1 MKNTIILLTG
11 ATGGIGRALADALA
25 KKGAILVL
33 VGRHL
38 NALHDL
44 KEQLVNDEH
53 HQIIEADIGAVE
65 GRDKVN
71 QHARWLGQQGTPIEI
86 LINNAG
92 VNSFNYLSMRAD
104 VSIEHEIAINLTA
117 PILLCKQALTWLA
130 PTGLI
135 VNIGSTFAGIGF
147 PGYANYGATKSGLY
161 RFTEALNRELHG
173 TQQCAIY
180 IAPRATKTALN
191 DARATAMNKQLRNH
205 VDSPEWVAN
214 HIIRAIEKRCFA
226 TWLGWPE
233 KLFVR
238 LNQLFPSLVGHG
250 IAKQKDIIDFHAN
263 TPQGLPVVEES
274 HHDYS

>member
-33 VGRHL
+33 VGRRL
-38 NALHDL
+38 TALYDL
-44 KEQLVNDEH
+44 KNQLMNGEH
-53 HQIIEADIGAVE
+53 HQVIEADIGTAE
-65 GRDKVN
+65 GRDKID

-86 LINNAG
+86 LTNNAG

-104 VSIEHEIAINLTA
+104 DSIEHEIAINLTA
-117 PILLCKQALTWLA
+117 PILLCKLALTWLA

-135 VNIGSTFAGIGF
+135 ANIGSTFAGIGF

-161 RFTEALNRELHG
+161 RFTEALNRELYDS
-173 TQQCAIY
+173 QQCAIY

-191 DARATAMNKQLRNH
+191 DARATAMNKQLQNH

-214 HIIRAIEKRCFA
+214 HIVCAIEKRCFA

-238 LNQLFPSLVGHG
+238 LNQLFPSLVGHE
-250 IAKQKDIIDFHAN
+250 IAKQKDIIDLHAM
-263 TPQGLPVVEES
+263 TPQDLPVTEES
-274 HHDYS
+274 HHDYT